1 MNRAG
6 AKPSTGSPAA
16 RGDRSTSSQ
25 PSSRRL
31 ARSPICPQAFRL
43 GSTWGL
49 QFHPEVDLAILEGWL
64 ADLDRGVPPQ
74 ARDAAALEA
83 GVAEH
88 LAAWNVF
95 GRELFRRFLTQTG

>member
-1 MNRAG
+1 MR
-6 AKPSTGSPAA
+6 SSAA
-16 RGDRSTSSQ
+16 SDVYKG
-25 PSSRRL
+25 P
-31 ARSPICPQAFRL
+31 FRL
-43 GSTWGL
+43 GSAWGL
-49 QFHPEVDLAILEGWL
+49 QFHPEVDLAILEAWL

-88 LAAWNVF
+88 LAAWNAF